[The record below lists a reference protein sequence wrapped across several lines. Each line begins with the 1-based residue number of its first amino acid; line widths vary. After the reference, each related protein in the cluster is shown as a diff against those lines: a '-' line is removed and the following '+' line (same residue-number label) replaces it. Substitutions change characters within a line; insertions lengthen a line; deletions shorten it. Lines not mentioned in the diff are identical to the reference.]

1 MEVLDAMEVKPEV
14 NGRLFWF
21 CLLTSRRRLN
31 FVFHTLSEIDD
42 ETLVEYLNMEQP
54 HRENDA
60 QEGRQRMMQN
70 L

>member
-1 MEVLDAMEVKPEV
+1 MFVDLQAA
-14 NGRLFWF
+14 
-21 CLLTSRRRLN
+21 SN
-31 FVFHTLSEIDD
+31 FVFHTHSEIDD
-42 ETLVEYLNMEQP
+42 ESLVEYLNMEQP